1 MKTLLI
7 ATAAVAATLAIG
19 SAANA
24 QDVGKV
30 YGSLGYQQTDNDKT
44 DSKLGSVNA
53 RVGTKITPHFGVE
66 GEAAFGTND
75 DNGVGGNYKLT
86 NKAAVYGVGYLPVS
100 PSFDLIGR
108 VGVSDTDLKAPAIA
122 GKMEQGT
129 ALDYGVGGQYHIN
142 PEYAVRAD
150 YTRSDF
156 TGDKG
161 NADTATLSLVRK
173 F

>member
-7 ATAAVAATLAIG
+7 ATAAIAALGVGTV
-19 SAANA
+19 ANA
-24 QDVGKV
+24 QDVGRV

-44 DSKLGSVNA
+44 NSDLGSVNA
-53 RVGTKITPHFGVE
+53 RVGTKFTPYLGVE

-75 DNGVGGNYKLT
+75 DSNPSGTYKLT
-86 NKAAVYGVGYLPVS
+86 NKAAVYGVGYVPVS

-108 VGVSDTDLKAPAIA
+108 VGVSDTDLKAPASA

-129 ALDYGVGGQYHIN
+129 ALEYGVGGQYHIN
-142 PEYAVRAD
+142 QDYALRAD

-156 TGDKG
+156 QSDKG
-161 NADTATLSLVRK
+161 SADTTSLSLVKK